1 MNYKNL
7 ILCVYINRPCCLAD
21 VEAYDAEFHQSL
33 TWVKENDISELDM
46 DLFFSVNEEVFGQV
60 ISYTVLY
67 IFCYMLVKH

>member
-1 MNYKNL
+1 
-7 ILCVYINRPCCLAD
+7 

-60 ISYTVLY
+60 MSYTVLY
-67 IFCYMLVKH
+67 IFDVMFVKLYLV